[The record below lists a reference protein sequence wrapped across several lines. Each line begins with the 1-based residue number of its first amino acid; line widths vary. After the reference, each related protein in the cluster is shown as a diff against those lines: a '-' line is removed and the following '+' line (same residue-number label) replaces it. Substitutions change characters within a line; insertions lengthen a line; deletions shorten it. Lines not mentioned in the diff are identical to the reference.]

1 MEIMTV
7 TTLMTADEL
16 LRMPDDGY
24 HRYELVRG
32 ELRTMSPAGGDHCGI
47 AALIVV
53 SLGSYVK
60 AKNLGKIYTADP
72 GFWIER
78 NPDTVRAPD
87 VAFVRRERVVKTP
100 RFIEGAPDLAVEV
113 VSPSD
118 TYTEVEEKAL
128 QMLEAGTLAVIVVIP
143 KTQSARVYR
152 KGKLEVLTDAI
163 IVEDVVPGWSMPFS
177 EVFA

>member
-1 MEIMTV
+1 MTV

-24 HRYELVRG
+24 RYELVRG
-32 ELRTMSPAGGDHCGI
+32 ELRKMSPAGGDHGSV
-47 AALIVV
+47 AASIVV

-60 AKNLGKIYTADP
+60 AKQLGKVYTADP

-87 VAFVRRERVVKTP
+87 VAFVRRERAVKTP
-100 RFIEGAPDLAVEV
+100 RFVEGAPDLAIEV

-128 QMLEAGTLAVIVVIP
+128 QMLEAGTRAVVVVDP
-143 KTQSARVYR
+143 KTHRVRVYR
-152 KGKLEVLTDAI
+152 TGKLEVLTDAI
-163 IVEDVVPGWSMPFS
+163 AVEDIVPGWRMPLS
-177 EVFA
+177 EVFD

>member
-1 MEIMTV
+1 MTV

-32 ELRTMSPAGGDHCGI
+32 ELRTMSPAGIEHGDV
-47 AALIVV
+47 AAAIVV

-60 AKNLGKIYTADP
+60 AKNLGKVYTADP

-87 VAFVRRERVVKTP
+87 VAFIRRERVVKTP
-100 RFIEGAPDLAVEV
+100 RFFEGAPDLAIEV
-113 VSPSD
+113 VSPND

-128 QMLEAGTLAVIVVIP
+128 QMLEAGTRAVVVVIP
-143 KTQSARVYR
+143 KTKGARVYR
-152 KGKLEVLTDAI
+152 TGQLEVLTDAI
-163 IVEDVVPGWSMPFS
+163 AVDDIVPGWRMPLA
-177 EVFA
+177 EVFD

>member
-1 MEIMTV
+1 MTV

-24 HRYELVRG
+24 RYELVRG
-32 ELRTMSPAGGDHCGI
+32 ELRKMSPAGGDHGSV
-47 AALIVV
+47 AASIVV

-60 AKNLGKIYTADP
+60 AKKLGKVYTADP

-87 VAFVRRERVVKTP
+87 VAFVRLERAVKTP
-100 RFIEGAPDLAVEV
+100 RFVEGAPDLAIEV

-128 QMLEAGTLAVIVVIP
+128 QMLEAGTRAVVVVDP
-143 KTQSARVYR
+143 KTQSVRVYR
-152 KGKLEVLTDAI
+152 TGKLEQLTDAI
-163 IVEDVVPGWSMPFS
+163 VVDDVVPGWRMPFA
-177 EVFA
+177 EVFD